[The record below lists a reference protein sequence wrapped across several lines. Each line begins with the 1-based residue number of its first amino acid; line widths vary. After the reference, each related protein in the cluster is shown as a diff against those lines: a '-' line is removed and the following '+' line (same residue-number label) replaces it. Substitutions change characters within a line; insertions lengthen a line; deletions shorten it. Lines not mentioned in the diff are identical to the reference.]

1 MSSLQDTP
9 RSDRIHI
16 VLVGRRNAGKSSLIN
31 ALTGHR
37 TAIVSD
43 VAGTTTDPVYK
54 SMEIHGLGPCVLVDT
69 AGFDDE
75 GGLGALRLEKTADA
89 LDKADIAVLVV
100 TADGAV
106 DDFAFERRWLG
117 ERRDRAAPCLVALN
131 KTDLL
136 DSAALGR
143 VTEQVRVAL
152 GDFVQVSA
160 RTGSGRAA
168 VVEALLRL
176 LPPDAGRHG
185 ITGRLATEGDMV
197 LLVMPQDI
205 QAPKGRL
212 ILPQVQTLRE
222 LLDKKCVVMSCSTD
236 KLDAAL
242 AALTRP
248 PQLIITDSQA
258 FAAVYAKKP
267 PESRLTS
274 FSVLMAGYKGDLAAF
289 TAGARALDGLG
300 PKSRVLVAEACTH
313 APLAEDIGR
322 VKIPALLRKKYGDG
336 LRVDMV
342 SGTDFPADLTPWDL
356 IIHCG
361 ACKFNRAYML
371 SRIRRAAGQGVP
383 VTNYGV
389 ALAALNGILDRIDL
403 P

>member
-1 MSSLQDTP
+1 M
-9 RSDRIHI
+9 
-16 VLVGRRNAGKSSLIN
+16 
-31 ALTGHR
+31 
-37 TAIVSD
+37 
-43 VAGTTTDPVYK
+43 
-54 SMEIHGLGPCVLVDT
+54 
-69 AGFDDE
+69 
-75 GGLGALRLEKTADA
+75 
-89 LDKADIAVLVV
+89 
-100 TADGAV
+100 
-106 DDFAFERRWLG
+106 
-117 ERRDRAAPCLVALN
+117 
-131 KTDLL
+131 
-136 DSAALGR
+136 
-143 VTEQVRVAL
+143 
-152 GDFVQVSA
+152 
-160 RTGSGRAA
+160 
-168 VVEALLRL
+168 
-176 LPPDAGRHG
+176 
-185 ITGRLATEGDMV
+185 
-197 LLVMPQDI
+197 
-205 QAPKGRL
+205 
-212 ILPQVQTLRE
+212 
-222 LLDKKCVVMSCSTD
+222 
-236 KLDAAL
+236 
-242 AALTRP
+242 
-248 PQLIITDSQA
+248 
-258 FAAVYAKKP
+258 YAKKP

-361 ACKFNRAYML
+361 ACMFNRAYML

>member
-168 VVEALLRL
+168 VSRL
-176 LPPDAGRHG
+176 CCACCRPTRVGTASPAVWRP
-185 ITGRLATEGDMV
+185 RATW
-197 LLVMPQDI
+197 
-205 QAPKGRL
+205 
-212 ILPQVQTLRE
+212 
-222 LLDKKCVVMSCSTD
+222 CFWSCRRTS
-236 KLDAAL
+236 
-242 AALTRP
+242 RP
-248 PQLIITDSQA
+248 P
-258 FAAVYAKKP
+258 
-267 PESRLTS
+267 RG
-274 FSVLMAGYKGDLAAF
+274 VLSC
-289 TAGARALDGLG
+289 
-300 PKSRVLVAEACTH
+300 PKFRPCANCWIKNAS
-313 APLAEDIGR
+313 
-322 VKIPALLRKKYGDG
+322 
-336 LRVDMV
+336 
-342 SGTDFPADLTPWDL
+342 S
-356 IIHCG
+356 
-361 ACKFNRAYML
+361 
-371 SRIRRAAGQGVP
+371 
-383 VTNYGV
+383 
-389 ALAALNGILDRIDL
+389 
-403 P
+403 